1 MSDPVASAPEPSVE
15 LDGFMDLATA
25 IAVLRKQ
32 LLAAQAEGEAHAA
45 SSGRSVSFG
54 VGKVEVEFTVEAKT
68 TGGGGLG
75 VRFGVFSADAKAD
88 HARGH
93 THKVKLE
100 LHPIGPD
107 GQTLKVASS
116 QRQGPPGR

>member
-1 MSDPVASAPEPSVE
+1 MPEPVASVPERSVE

-25 IAVLRKQ
+25 IAVLREQ
-32 LLAAQAEGEAHAA
+32 LLAAQSAGEAQAA
-45 SSGRSVSFG
+45 TSGRSVSFG
-54 VGKVEVEFTVEAKT
+54 VGKVEVEFTVEAKS
-68 TGGGGLG
+68 TGGGGVG

-88 HARGH
+88 HTRGQ

-100 LHPIGPD
+100 LQPIGPD

-116 QRQGPPGR
+116 QRQGPPGQ